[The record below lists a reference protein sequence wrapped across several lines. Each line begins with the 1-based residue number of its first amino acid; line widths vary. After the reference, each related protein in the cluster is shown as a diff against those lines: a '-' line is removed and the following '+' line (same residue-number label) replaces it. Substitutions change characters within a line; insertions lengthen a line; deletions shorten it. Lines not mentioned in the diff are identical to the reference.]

1 MIIDLTLDSLM
12 FPGLEN
18 YTPPFGT
25 KKGDNVGLTTAE
37 GCANLAKPWQD
48 QRPIVISENSST
60 NANIE
65 RNAVIEI
72 DTASITLT
80 INDAIF
86 TGCKLSILTTFTTG
100 TVTLLHNSASITLQP
115 DFEYTFRFD
124 GTNWINSSPM
134 AKAYPIGSYYLSE
147 SDVDPVLLFGFGT
160 WARVAGNATI
170 WGTSA
175 AEQAGQ
181 TKAAG
186 LPNIT
191 GTIISE
197 GSAYGSV
204 GTPLVAANAGAFY
217 AQGNTGAGVA
227 RYMPSGNGD
236 IINGVIGFSASRSN
250 SIFGNSSTV
259 QPPART
265 VNIWKRTA

>member
-1 MIIDLTLDSLM
+1 MIIDLTLDSLK

-86 TGCKLSILTTFTTG
+86 KGCKLSILTTFTTG
-100 TVTLLHNSASITLQP
+100 TVTLLHNSANITLQP

-147 SDVDPVLLFGFGT
+147 NDVNPVLIFGFGT

-175 AEQAGQ
+175 NGQAGK

-186 LPNIT
+186 LPDIQ
-191 GTIISE
+191 
-197 GSAYGSV
+197 GSFGATLWGDSYSSS
-204 GTPLVAANAGAFY
+204 GAFTKRVP
-217 AQGNTGAGVA
+217 GSSGKGSTGVNEGAW
-227 RYMPSGNGD
+227 D
-236 IINGVIGFSASRSN
+236 FKASTYN
-250 SIFGNSSTV
+250 SIYGNSTTV